1 MSKSS
6 TKIEEWSLSESQWA
20 QLQKYAPTTQSSGS
34 DSTHASEEATEKEAV
49 DGVSPKPHASEEAS
63 TDVDEHMKPSAESK
77 NEEEAPEE
85 DSTAVELNEDVVQD
99 AVAYENDPRL
109 DASSGEALDD
119 ASNSDGCN
127 GPDGHLIDHRNESKQ
142 QWDGTSTNLIFVM

>member
-6 TKIEEWSLSESQWA
+6 TEIVEDEKDGVPPKRLVAKLTS
-20 QLQKYAPTTQSSGS
+20 PTDRTMERS
-34 DSTHASEEATEKEAV
+34 EKEAV

-63 TDVDEHMKPSAESK
+63 ADVDEHMKPSAESK

-127 GPDGHLIDHRNESKQ
+127 GPDGHLIDHRNDSKQ
-142 QWDGTSTNLIFVM
+142 QWDGTSTNLIPFM